1 MKYITI
7 LTVNY
12 INELM
17 VIQSLLD
24 AEEIEYIIKDEY
36 TVQTDPFLSNAIGG
50 IKLQVKEENVENAI
64 EILKELNYFKEDD
77 LIESSLIENDSQASE
92 KSSNLN
98 ALLVKAPLINKIR
111 PEWRLIVLV
120 VTILAIIIGI
130 VGVVGV
136 MSIPTTR
143 EKLINSN
150 WCVNRITYN
159 GKEIQANT
167 IELKVIM
174 LGYCNE
180 NMQFLESGE
189 VLLPGF
195 DTYEITGFWELNK
208 DKLTISKVDTL
219 GQIYNHTYTI
229 EFSNA
234 NLFLESE
241 STTLDCSKEIQY
253 FSKLNIPRF

>member
-50 IKLQVKEENVENAI
+50 IKLQVKEEDVENAI
-64 EILKELNYFKEDD
+64 EILKELEFFKEDD

-98 ALLVKAPLINKIR
+98 RFFEKIPLINKIR
-111 PEWRLIVLV
+111 PEWRLIVLT

-130 VGVVGV
+130 VGIV
-136 MSIPTTR
+136 SIPTTR

-167 IELKVIM
+167 MGLKVIM
-174 LGYCNE
+174 TGYCNE

-195 DTYEITGFWELNK
+195 DTYEVTGFWKLNK
-208 DKLTISKVDTL
+208 DKLTISKVDTF

-229 EFSNA
+229 KFSNA

-241 STTLDCSKEIQY
+241 STTLDCSKEILY
-253 FSKLNIPRF
+253 FFNLNIPRF